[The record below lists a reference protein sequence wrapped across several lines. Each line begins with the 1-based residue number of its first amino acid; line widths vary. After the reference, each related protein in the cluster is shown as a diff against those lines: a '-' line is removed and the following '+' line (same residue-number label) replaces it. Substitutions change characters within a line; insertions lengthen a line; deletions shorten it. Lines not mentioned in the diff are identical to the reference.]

1 MARRSSQQW
10 AELVD
15 RWKRSGLTAPAFAAR
30 EGLDPGQLS
39 WWKWHLKARAAH
51 HATVIVPVH
60 VVPARRSAVV
70 SESGASPIEI
80 VLPSGAQLRVGRD
93 VEEAALVRVVRA
105 VESACS

>member
-39 WWKWHLKARAAH
+39 WWKWHLKTRAVAH
-51 HATVIVPVH
+51 ETTIVPV
-60 VVPARRSAVV
+60 RVV
-70 SESGASPIEI
+70 SRRKPTPSDDASASPIEI
-80 VLPSGAQLRVGRD
+80 ALPSGVRLRVGRGVD
-93 VEEAALVRVVRA
+93 EATLACVVRA